1 MLAVVEAVECEALA
15 SEYKCDSSDENVDE
29 NIPTP
34 IESLSISIN
43 KSIRPVAPSCGL
55 SSLPTISDELK
66 KRWSQ
71 SLNTVRRPNHENT
84 KVYPKIIQFFCF
96 IC

>member
-15 SEYKCDSSDENVDE
+15 SEYHSDDSDENIDS

-34 IESLSISIN
+34 IKSLSKSLN
-43 KSIRPVAPSCGL
+43 KSVRPVPSCGM
-55 SSLPTISDELK
+55 SALPTISDELK

-84 KVYPKIIQFFCF
+84 KVYPKIIQGSF
-96 IC
+96 